1 MKERPY
7 TGFYARF
14 LGGYSLTYYG
24 REIRLDTNMKS
35 KCMQIFL
42 MLLKAGDQGLSRD
55 ELLKGMQ
62 SGDESLE
69 HQANSL
75 RQQIYLLRRA
85 VARSDF
91 PEGQYIVLKKSRYY
105 FSLDYHVDS
114 DTAYLD
120 ELLSQIR
127 TAVAEEWQP
136 LLMDF
141 CQHYTG
147 EFLPMLSGEEWATIE
162 GAHYQKSYFDCLN
175 RLCGMLKEQG
185 QYETILELCSA
196 ASQMHPYDEWQA
208 VQIDCLM
215 FLHRYKEAQKV
226 YEDATRLFYEELG
239 VSSMDQ
245 VMAKYRSESG
255 QLLYAANALTGVKEG
270 LREPGEIRGAYECS
284 YPSFLDI
291 YHVISRN
298 EERLGMEST
307 LMVAA
312 IQAESGEWESRESKS
327 GALGSRKSESGEEM
341 PGQPLSLAEKDSA
354 DAAFEKKMEMLRQ
367 VILEGVRTGDA
378 YTRYS
383 RNQYLVLLA
392 GAKEADG
399 KKVAERLEKRW
410 KEISGDGKTEASFA
424 VYTVEGSGTEGCSNA
439 EERDICRAC
448 NQPGKR
454 HMAGAGDLAG

>member
-55 ELLKGMQ
+55 ELIKGMQ

-69 HQANSL
+69 RQANSL

-91 PEGQYIVLKKSRYY
+91 PEGQYIALKKSRYY

-127 TAVAEEWQP
+127 TAAAEEWQP

-291 YHVISRN
+291 YHIISRN

-312 IQAESGEWESRESKS
+312 IKAESG
-327 GALGSRKSESGEEM
+327 
-341 PGQPLSLAEKDSA
+341 EKDSA
-354 DAAFEKKMEMLRQ
+354 DAVFEKKMEMLRQ